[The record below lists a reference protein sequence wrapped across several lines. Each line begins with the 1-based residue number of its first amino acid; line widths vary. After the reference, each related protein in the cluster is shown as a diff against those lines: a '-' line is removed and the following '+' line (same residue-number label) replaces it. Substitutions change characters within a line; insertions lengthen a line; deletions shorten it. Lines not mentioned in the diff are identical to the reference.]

1 MPRIAKRL
9 LLSKKQ
15 KEILSRIA
23 NSRIAGKCHTVRAN
37 IILLC
42 AAGLSNIEI
51 SRRVGL
57 ESKAVSRWRRRWEIN
72 SDNINEA
79 ESNCRKEVDLLRFIE
94 GVLCDAPRPGAPP
107 KFTEE
112 QLCQILLVASEKPT
126 DSDIPLSHWS
136 LSSLANELKNRG
148 IVESIST
155 SQLNIFLKSG
165 QYKTTQS

>member
-1 MPRIAKRL
+1 MPRISKRL
-9 LLSKKQ
+9 ILTKKQ
-15 KEILSRIA
+15 EEILSRIA
-23 NSRIAGKCHTVRAN
+23 NSRVADKCHTVRAN
-37 IILLC
+37 IILLS

-51 SRRVGL
+51 SKRVGL
-57 ESKAVSRWRRRWEIN
+57 ESRAVSRWRKRWDNNSANIIEVEI
-72 SDNINEA
+72 
-79 ESNCRKEVDLLRFIE
+79 NCRKESEFLCFIE
-94 GVLCDAPRPGAPP
+94 GVLSDAPRPGAPP

-165 QYKTTQS
+165 QY